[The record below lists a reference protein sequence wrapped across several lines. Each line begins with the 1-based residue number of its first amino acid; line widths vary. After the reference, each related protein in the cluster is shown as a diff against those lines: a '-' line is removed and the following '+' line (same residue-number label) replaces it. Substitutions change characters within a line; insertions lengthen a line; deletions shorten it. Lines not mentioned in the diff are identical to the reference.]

1 MTKILLLVSDSRVSR
16 MMIKTVVL
24 QLQPDWQVLEA
35 SDGIAALER
44 TRNQTFDIAIL
55 QLTASS
61 LDGLELA
68 EKLMIKHPQSDYALI
83 ADNTKNVVDNKAV
96 KLGLSLI
103 EKPVTEAKLKA
114 FLSNC

>member
-1 MTKILLLVSDSRVSR
+1 MTKTLLLVDDSRVSR
-16 MMIKTVVL
+16 MMIQTVIL
-24 QLQPDWQVLEA
+24 QSYPDWQVLEA
-35 SDGIAALER
+35 GDGKAALEL
-44 TRNQTFDIAIL
+44 TRNQTFDIAIV
-55 QLTASS
+55 QLNASN
-61 LDGLELA
+61 LNGLELA

-83 ADNTKNVVDNKAV
+83 TDNTKNVVDNKAV